1 MIAMINGETEQT
13 LSVTHINPASIKP
26 RPAPSDEPDCGLGHA
41 CQFCPREPECTLD
54 KPRHEKLLIEARLER
69 IDQIVL
75 VMANK
80 GGVGKST
87 VSANLAAG
95 LAARGY
101 RVGVADAD
109 IHGPNQSR
117 FFGFVGAH
125 VRVTEQGLGTCD
137 FEAASIAHPIKVGSL
152 AFLMERDDT
161 PIVWRDAYKHDFM
174 HHLIGSFDWG
184 EQDFLIVDMPPG
196 TGNELITLCDML
208 ESANVSALLVTTP
221 QEVALMDSLKAVRY
235 CQERKLPVHGVV
247 ENMSGVT
254 CPHCNG
260 EFHLFP
266 REALA
271 QRLAE
276 TGVESLTRIPL
287 DPYLAQGSDE
297 GVPDILARPDGAVA
311 AAFQPVIDVCVDNA
325 RAHFAQAAVHSL
337 NGAFD
342 ENLES
347 PLLEQALEGL
357 APEERDAM
365 REELK
370 AMLGTESQRLSGTG
384 NDRGKE

>member
-1 MIAMINGETEQT
+1 MSAIPIDPG
-13 LSVTHINPASIKP
+13 SIRS

-41 CQFCPREPECTLD
+41 CQFCPREPECPLD
-54 KPRHEKLLIEARLER
+54 KPHHEKLLIEARLER

-125 VRVTEQGLGTCD
+125 VRVSGQGLATCD
-137 FEAASIAHPIKVGSL
+137 FEAASLTHPIKVGSL
-152 AFLMERDDT
+152 AFLMEQDDS

-174 HHLIGSFDWG
+174 HHLIGSFDWC
-184 EQDFLIVDMPPG
+184 EQDFLLIDMPPG

-208 ESANVSALLVTTP
+208 ESTNVSALLVTTP

-235 CQERKLPVHGVV
+235 CQERKLPLLGVV
-247 ENMSGVT
+247 ENMSGIT
-254 CPHCNG
+254 CPHCEG

-271 QRLAE
+271 RRLEE
-276 TGVESLTRIPL
+276 TGVESIARIPL
-287 DPYLAQGSDE
+287 DPCLALGSDK
-297 GVPDILARPDGAVA
+297 GIPDILARPGGPVAGAFA
-311 AAFQPVIDVCVDNA
+311 PVIDACVEHA
-325 RAHFAQAAVHSL
+325 RGHFAQAAVHSL
-337 NGAFD
+337 NDAFD
-342 ENLES
+342 ENLQS
-347 PLLEQALEGL
+347 PLLEQALEGV
-357 APEERDAM
+357 APEQRDAL
-365 REELK
+365 RQELRD
-370 AMLGTESQRLSGTG
+370 MLSIEQQRLCGSDGI
-384 NDRGKE
+384 KE